1 MADVITLHTTTP
13 ARARGAAKMVACAS
27 RRYGHADADAQ
38 RYADQAAEMVRRG
51 HSAARAVACM
61 KRRAMSEAPPPS
73 AA

>member
-1 MADVITLHTTTP
+1 
-13 ARARGAAKMVACAS
+13 MVACAS
-27 RRYGHADADAQ
+27 KRYGHADTDAQ